1 MNNYMRT
8 NTIAPPHTASRG
20 IGRKSRC
27 LLSYIIPVY
36 NGEKYLSKCLD
47 SIINQGLS
55 KDEYEIICADDC
67 SKDSSRN
74 ILVNFASICDNIR
87 CLFNERNLKTS
98 SSLNNALEQ
107 ASGKYIWIIGQDDTI
122 EPKSA
127 AKLLDICETEHL
139 DVLAFNYKRISSNGD
154 LITKDRPFIETRKQD
169 GKLFIRSYF
178 YDTFC
183 IYLLGYE
190 WRAIYNREFLK
201 QHNIVFPKDT
211 IYEDTIFMFNAFW
224 QAKSMRTIEECLYNY
239 RQNEASVTDV
249 TKRYQAFRIFDFFMV
264 SDEVLR
270 FAEGID
276 DLHIKKQLVD
286 ISKRYLKSFTY
297 TITPAIWKEKKIFY
311 SLVKKNWNRIQPN
324 IQLVP
329 LYVRLLL
336 YPKIG
341 LFLTVLL
348 KPLFII
354 KQMLKKNHYSNN

>member
-1 MNNYMRT
+1 MRT

-55 KDEYEIICADDC
+55 NDEYEIICADDC

-154 LITKDRPFIETRKQD
+154 LITKDQPFIETRKQD

-190 WRAIYNREFLK
+190 WRAVYNREFLA
-201 QHNIVFPKDT
+201 NYSIAFPENT
-211 IYEDTIFMFNAFW
+211 IYEDTTFMFKAFW
-224 QAKSMRTIEECLYNY
+224 YSKRFMSIEDFLYNY
-239 RQNEASVTDV
+239 RINDNSVTDV
-249 TKRYQAFRIFDFFMV
+249 SKRYKANRIYDFFMV
-264 SDEVLR
+264 ADEVLK
-270 FAEGID
+270 FAKEVD
-276 DLHIKKQLVD
+276 DEYIKSQLIE
-286 ISKRYLKSFTY
+286 ISKKYLRSFTY
-297 TITPAIWKEKKIFY
+297 TIIPAIYSEKKLFY
-311 SLVKKNWNRIQPN
+311 SLVKNNWTN
-324 IQLVP
+324 IRL
-329 LYVRLLL
+329 LISSESYYVKILL
-336 YPKIG
+336 YPYTG
-341 LFLTVLL
+341 CVLTTIF
-348 KPLFII
+348 KPLFRV
-354 KQMLKKNHYSNN
+354 KHLLNTKNYSNI

>member
-1 MNNYMRT
+1 MRT
-8 NTIAPPHTASRG
+8 NTIPPPYSTSHEIICKARY
-20 IGRKSRC
+20 

-36 NGEKYLSKCLD
+36 NGEKYLSKCID
-47 SIINQGLS
+47 SIINQGLRN
-55 KDEYEIICADDC
+55 DEFEIICADDC
-67 SKDSSRN
+67 SWDSSRD
-74 ILVNFASICDNIR
+74 ILINFASNYGNIR

-107 ASGKYIWIIGQDDTI
+107 ASGKYIWIIGQDDFI
-122 EPKSA
+122 EPNSA
-127 AKLLDICETEHL
+127 IRLLQICELENL
-139 DVLAFNYKRISSNGD
+139 DVLAFNYNRVDSKGNLLVS
-154 LITKDRPFIETRKQD
+154 DRPFVDTDRQEGRT
-169 GKLFIRSYF
+169 FIKSYF
-178 YDTFC
+178 YNNFC

-201 QHNIVFPKDT
+201 QHNIVFPMDT

-224 QAKSMRTIEECLYNY
+224 QAKSMRTIEDCLYNY

-249 TKRYQAFRIFDFFMV
+249 TKRYRAFRIFDFFMV

-276 DLHIKKQLVD
+276 DMHIKKHLVD
-286 ISKRYLKSFTY
+286 ISKKYLKSFTY
-297 TITPAIWKEKKIFY
+297 TITPAIRKEKKIFY

-336 YPKIG
+336 HPKIG

-348 KPLFII
+348 KPMFIM
-354 KQMLKKNHYSNN
+354 KQVFKKRNYSNN